1 MELPGQSPQARP
13 RERERAWAIALVLLL
28 AVLFGLLEGRFL
40 ELQEDLPF
48 LGNILLFGLINL
60 NVILLLLLCYLV
72 LRNVTKLIFDRRR
85 NILGNKLKTRLVIA
99 FVGLTFIPTLPL
111 FWLSTQVI
119 LSSLDYWFGHQV
131 EQSLEQ
137 SVALGKDYLE
147 QEARNL
153 TTDAG
158 SVAAQ
163 VAELLAEGGWFSTE
177 VAKGDE
183 GFPVSIPQT
192 LSGRTEQILKSFLL
206 QYQLDA
212 FALFGQNGSLI
223 WEVKGDGLENFDM
236 ASAMKAMNTTVSSF
250 QRVQALTLGNEQ
262 DGLVTYVDFPT
273 TTASAGSDAEA
284 KLLVVKILPENIK
297 AKIAS
302 ISSGYDDFL
311 QLKLLK
317 NPIRISHFVI
327 FSIVTLL
334 VIFGGIWFSFFIAKS
349 LTGPLQGL
357 LSATQ
362 RVAEGDLDVHLDSER
377 PDEMGQLVV
386 SFNKMVR
393 DLRDSREEL
402 ARAYGALQV
411 SLSELEEQRLYMEI
425 VLGNVAAGVVSVDAD
440 GKIMTIN
447 KSAEETLGLE
457 AGQVKGRLYS
467 EVMSPAHMEI
477 VKSFVEMYRLSRQTH
492 LEKQV
497 EVILGNRPMVLLVKV
512 SVLLDANGKRVGA
525 VVVFDD
531 LTELEKAQRMAAWR
545 EVARRIAHEI
555 KNPITPI
562 QLCAQRLRRKFLDR
576 LGPEGA
582 ILDECT
588 RTIVQQVD
596 QMKHLVNEFS
606 NFARLPKA
614 QLSEGDLAS
623 IAEDAMTLHRHTHPG
638 IRFLLEKHDELP
650 LIRVDAGQIKQAI
663 INLLENAVHA
673 LDGGEGIIQIR
684 LFHDPILHVVRLEC
698 ADTGHGLSPEDK
710 LRMFEPYYST
720 KERGS
725 GLGLPIVANIVAEH
739 NGFIRV
745 RDNVPKGTV
754 IVIELPA

>member
-1 MELPGQSPQARP
+1 MEFPGSSGKAKRH
-13 RERERAWAIALVLLL
+13 ERERTWAIGFVLAL
-28 AVLFGLLEGRFL
+28 AVLFGLLEGWFM
-40 ELQEDLPF
+40 ELREDLPF
-48 LGNILLFGLINL
+48 FGNILLFGLINL
-60 NVILLLLLCYLV
+60 NVILLLLLTYLV
-72 LRNVTKLIFDRRR
+72 LRNVAKLIFERRR

-111 FWLSTQVI
+111 FWLSTHVI
-119 LSSLDYWFGHQV
+119 LSSLDSWFSHQV

-147 QEARNL
+147 QEGRNL
-153 TTDAG
+153 VGDAG
-158 SVAAQ
+158 AVATQ
-163 VAELLAEGGWFSTE
+163 LAELMAEGGWFSPAAGE
-177 VAKGDE
+177 GDGGE
-183 GFPVSIPQT
+183 FPSATPQT
-192 LSGRTEQILKSFLL
+192 LTDLTEKILKSLLL
-206 QYQLDA
+206 QHQLDA
-212 FALFGQNGSLI
+212 FALFDRGNSLL
-223 WEVKGDGLENFDM
+223 WEVKGDGLENLDL
-236 ASAMKAMNTTVSSF
+236 AAAMKALNPGDVSPM
-250 QRVQALTLGNEQ
+250 QVQALRLADEHE
-262 DGLVTYVDFPT
+262 GLVTYADFPP
-273 TTASAGSDAEA
+273 AVSPRGGMEGR
-284 KLLVVKILPENIK
+284 LLAVKILPGPIK
-297 AKIAS
+297 AKLAS
-302 ISSGYDDFL
+302 ISSGYDDYL

-334 VIFGGIWFSFFIAKS
+334 VIFGGVWFGFFLAKS
-349 LTGPLQGL
+349 ITGPLQGL

-362 RVAEGDLDVHLDSER
+362 RVAEGDLNVHLDSER
-377 PDEMGQLVV
+377 PDEMGQLVT

-402 ARAYGALQV
+402 DRAYGALQG
-411 SLSELEEQRLYMEI
+411 SLTELEERRLYMEI
-425 VLGNVAAGVVSVDAD
+425 VLGNIAAGVVSVDAD

-457 AGQVKGRLYS
+457 AGEVKGRLYS
-467 EVMSPAHMEI
+467 DVMSPAHMEI
-477 VKSFVEMYRLSRQTH
+477 VKSFVEMYRMSRHAQ
-492 LEKQV
+492 LEKQI

-512 SVLLDANGKRVGA
+512 SVLLDGDAQYMGA
-525 VVVFDD
+525 VLVFDD

-576 LGPEGA
+576 LGPDGA

-588 RTIVQQVD
+588 RTIIQQVD

-606 NFARLPKA
+606 KFARLPKA
-614 QLSEGDLAS
+614 QLAQGDLVS
-623 IAEDAMTLHRHTHPG
+623 IVEDALTLYRHTHPRVPF
-638 IRFLLEKHDELP
+638 ILDKHDTLP
-650 LIRVDAGQIKQAI
+650 LLRLDEGQIKQAI
-663 INLLENAVHA
+663 INLLENAVQA
-673 LDGGEGIIQIR
+673 LEGGEGSIR
-684 LFHDPILHVVRLEC
+684 VQLFHDAILRIVRLEC

-720 KERGS
+720 REKGT
-725 GLGLPIVANIVAEH
+725 GLGLPIVANIVADH

>member
-1 MELPGQSPQARP
+1 MELPGQSPKARAI
-13 RERERAWAIALVLLL
+13 ERERAWAIALVLVL
-28 AVLFGLLEGRFL
+28 AVLFGLLEGWFL
-40 ELQEDLPF
+40 GLQEDLPF
-48 LGNILLFGLINL
+48 LGNILLFGLINV
-60 NVILLLLLCYLV
+60 NVILLLLLAYLV
-72 LRNVTKLIFDRRR
+72 LRNVAKLIFERRR
-85 NILGNKLKTRLVIA
+85 NILGNKLKTRLVVA

-119 LSSLDYWFGHQV
+119 RSSLDSWFSRQV

-153 TTDAG
+153 ATDADT
-158 SVAAQ
+158 VAAQ
-163 VAELLAEGGWFSTE
+163 VAELVAEGGWFSPGN
-177 VAKGDE
+177 VE
-183 GFPVSIPQT
+183 GNKVFAVLGPQT

-206 QYQLDA
+206 QHQLDA
-212 FALFGQNGSLI
+212 FALFEQGGSLI
-223 WEVKGDGLENFDM
+223 WEVKGDGLENLDM
-236 ASAMKAMNTTVSSF
+236 TSAMTAMDTADSSF
-250 QRVQALTLGNEQ
+250 QRVRALRLGNEQ
-262 DGLVTYVDFPT
+262 DGLATYVDFPP
-273 TTASAGSDAEA
+273 AMAPENGVEG
-284 KLLVVKILPENIK
+284 KLLVLRILPGTIK

-302 ISSGYDDFL
+302 ISSGYDDYL

-317 NPIRISHFVI
+317 NPIRLSHFVI

-334 VIFGGIWFSFFIAKS
+334 VVFGGIWFSFFIAKS

-377 PDEMGQLVV
+377 PDEMGRLVV

-402 ARAYGALQV
+402 ARAYGALQG

-425 VLGNVAAGVVSVDAD
+425 VLGNIAAGVVSVDAD
-440 GKIMTIN
+440 GKIMTVN

-457 AGQVKGRLYS
+457 AGQVEGRLYS
-467 EVMSPAHMEI
+467 DVMSPVHMEI

-512 SVLLDANGKRVGA
+512 SVLLDADGQRMGA
-525 VVVFDD
+525 VLVFDD

-606 NFARLPKA
+606 KFARLPKA
-614 QLSEGDLAS
+614 QLAQGDLAS
-623 IAEDAMTLHRHTHPG
+623 IVEDAMTLHRHTHPDV
-638 IRFLLEKHDELP
+638 RFLLEKQDDLP
-650 LIRVDAGQIKQAI
+650 LIRVDGGQIKQAI

-673 LDGGEGIIQIR
+673 LDGGEGSIQIR

-698 ADTGHGLSPEDK
+698 ADTGHGLSPEGK

-745 RDNVPKGTV
+745 HDNVPKGTV

>member
-1 MELPGQSPQARP
+1 MELPGQSPKTRP
-13 RERERAWAIALVLLL
+13 RERERAWAIALVLFL
-28 AVLFGLLEGRFL
+28 AVLFGLLEGWFL

-60 NVILLLLLCYLV
+60 NVILLLLLTYLV
-72 LRNVTKLIFDRRR
+72 LRNVTKLIFERRR

-119 LSSLDYWFGHQV
+119 LSSLDYWFSHQV

-158 SVAAQ
+158 AVAAQ
-163 VAELLAEGGWFSTE
+163 VAELMAEGGWFSPE
-177 VAKGDE
+177 IAEGDKGVPFLE
-183 GFPVSIPQT
+183 PQT

-206 QYQLDA
+206 QHQLDA
-212 FALFGQNGSLI
+212 FALFGRDGSLI
-223 WEVKGDGLENFDM
+223 WEVKDDGLESLDM
-236 ASAMKAMNTTVSSF
+236 ISSMKAMDPAASSF
-250 QRVQALTLGNEQ
+250 QRVQALRLGDEK
-262 DGLVTYVDFPT
+262 DGLVTYVDLPPSM
-273 TTASAGSDAEA
+273 APGNDAEG
-284 KLLVVKILPENIK
+284 KLLVVKILPGTIK

-302 ISSGYDDFL
+302 ISSGYDDYL

-393 DLRDSREEL
+393 DLREGREEL
-402 ARAYGALQV
+402 ARAYGALQG

-425 VLGNVAAGVVSVDAD
+425 VLGNIAAGVVSVDAD

-457 AGQVKGRLYS
+457 ADRVKGRLYS
-467 EVMSPAHMEI
+467 DVMSPVHMEI

-512 SVLLDANGKRVGA
+512 SVLLDADGQRMGA
-525 VVVFDD
+525 VLVFDD

-606 NFARLPKA
+606 KFARLPKA
-614 QLSEGDLAS
+614 QLAEGDLAS
-623 IAEDAMTLHRHTHPG
+623 IVEDAMTLHRHTHPG
-638 IRFLLEKHDELP
+638 VRFLLAKTHELP

-673 LDGGEGIIQIR
+673 LDGGEGTIQIR
-684 LFHDPILHVVRLEC
+684 LFHDPILHIVRLEC